1 MIDITELI
9 DSADRERDSKSAD
22 NVTSDSNPTRTNVIR
37 GNLFRIRDGHWFR
50 FTQQQPAP
58 APEPVRRPAHV
69 ARMLAFAHRLQAAID
84 RGDYRDRADLARSLG
99 LTRARITQLLDLTL
113 LAPDIQE
120 HILFLEAIDGAE
132 PISERSLRRLTCRVI
147 WTDQSV
153 CWKDS

>member
-1 MIDITELI
+1 MIEAAELI
-9 DSADRERDSKSAD
+9 NNADREQDPESAD
-22 NVTSDSNPTRTNVIR
+22 DAASNSSPTRSNIIR
-37 GNLFRIRDGHWFR
+37 GNLFRIRDGHGFR
-50 FTQQQPAP
+50 FTQKPPAP

-147 WTDQSV
+147 WTDQRV